1 VVVVAHQ
8 AVLRIVYAY
17 FMMMDKTKAP
27 TISIPLNTVI
37 KLVPKNHGC
46 DEGPPYFFNLK
57 DSIENNSCFTLVDA
71 DYNG

>member
-46 DEGPPYFFNLK
+46 DEERFVLVNEENK
-57 DSIENNSCFTLVDA
+57 DNSNNAPSH
-71 DYNG
+71 